1 MNLTHQ
7 GTGEPAT
14 SQRTVKRGKLDV
26 GHDVKKSEH
35 RLLVISVRFIHLSR
49 EFSLAQFSPH
59 CKLCFQCMYQTELV
73 WRNENCFDL
82 KRSTSFCNGLSWTA
96 CAVYCNSIPLSWLH
110 FLPAVSS
117 GTLCCLISR
126 SISEPSVWRFS
137 CRERNKSDCCEDYCY
152 YLHCHS
158 VYSYTS
164 RAKRGT
170 SERSEPVSLDN
181 QANPGCFASKLSDFL
196 LISR

>member
-14 SQRTVKRGKLDV
+14 SQRTVKRGKLDF

-35 RLLVISVRFIHLSR
+35 RLLVICAFHSFVTWVS
-49 EFSLAQFSPH
+49 SS
-59 CKLCFQCMYQTELV
+59 QTVLPVYVSDWTCLMKWEMF
-73 WRNENCFDL
+73 W
-82 KRSTSFCNGLSWTA
+82 SQAFCNGLSWTA
-96 CAVYCNSIPLSWLH
+96 CAVYCNSLPLSWLH

-117 GTLCCLISR
+117 STLCCLISR

-164 RAKRGT
+164 QAKR
-170 SERSEPVSLDN
+170 EASL
-181 QANPGCFASKLSDFL
+181 
-196 LISR
+196 